1 MVAHDIMKPDYARNM
16 RLLSYSDQGG
26 RADGVQIM
34 VIDGYAYVGHMFSD
48 GFSVIDVRD
57 PRDPKPVNYVPT
69 PPRTWSIHLQAHDNL
84 LLVINGMNLYLD
96 PVLMDEKT
104 YYSGSMAEKTVHGGG
119 TRGYTAG
126 IRIFDISDRP
136 NPREI
141 GFLPI
146 DGVGVHRIWY
156 VGGRWAYASALLD
169 GFIDTVMIIIDLDDP
184 TRPKIVSTNWLPGM
198 HAGGGEV
205 PAWDRNLRYS
215 CHHPIVAGDTAYVTW
230 RDGGISLVDVKD
242 RSNPKT
248 IVHRTWCPPYGGGT
262 HNALPLPDRDLLV
275 VVDESVRDEC
285 ADGIKYTWLFDIRE
299 PTNPV
304 SISTMPTPAEAD
316 YAKKGAHFGPH
327 NIHENRP
334 GSFVSSDRIFT
345 TYQNAG
351 VRVFDISN
359 AYEPKEVGALVPP
372 APSKM
377 MDTRPGRAQVIQS
390 ADIFV
395 DRNQIMYVTDT
406 NAGLYIMEMT
416 G

>member
-1 MVAHDIMKPDYARNM
+1 
-16 RLLSYSDQGG
+16 
-26 RADGVQIM
+26 
-34 VIDGYAYVGHMFSD
+34 
-48 GFSVIDVRD
+48 
-57 PRDPKPVNYVPT
+57 
-69 PPRTWSIHLQAHDNL
+69 
-84 LLVINGMNLYLD
+84 
-96 PVLMDEKT
+96 
-104 YYSGSMAEKTVHGGG
+104 
-119 TRGYTAG
+119 
-126 IRIFDISDRP
+126 
-136 NPREI
+136 
-141 GFLPI
+141 
-146 DGVGVHRIWY
+146 
-156 VGGRWAYASALLD
+156 
-169 GFIDTVMIIIDLDDP
+169 
-184 TRPKIVSTNWLPGM
+184 
-198 HAGGGEV
+198 
-205 PAWDRNLRYS
+205 
-215 CHHPIVAGDTAYVTW
+215 VTW